1 MKRFFKIFLI
11 CLYSIFMLG
20 LNNCQAYI
28 NIKDIDTQN
37 VQIEQNSG
45 YPCSF
50 KISLPLNET
59 SIASSNNNGYEISAI
74 KSDKENYGLAFFDK
88 TIKLITMQLARPRTY
103 TALLYECLHLSRCIM
118 RDSSY
123 WLIASFH
130 CDLTRRFEHIS
141 VCKRVLTHRF

>member
-1 MKRFFKIFLI
+1 MINLLCYNFCMKRFFKIFLI

-88 TIKLITMQLARPRTY
+88 TINSNTIKQQYKIYLTKILNSKFHSISPIFA
-103 TALLYECLHLSRCIM
+103 YE
-118 RDSSY
+118 
-123 WLIASFH
+123 
-130 CDLTRRFEHIS
+130 IS
-141 VCKRVLTHRF
+141 IHAP